1 MKKPAQ
7 IVCLLV
13 SLCLLATMAVSCK
26 KNAGSVS
33 DTTKPEG
40 QSIGSGTPSESGD
53 AADDLLEDDLL
64 TNPGKE
70 AFDMMGTQS
79 DEYKKMY
86 GRSSKPLL
94 PVYFDFDDSSIS
106 PDQGDRLGQ
115 NAKYLLENAGQR
127 IVIEGNCDDRGT
139 NEYNLALGEKR
150 AQSAK
155 DYLMQLGV
163 EESRLRTRSFG
174 EERPLMPTRGEA
186 SWAENRRDDFVFEE

>member
-7 IVCLLV
+7 IACLLV
-13 SLCLLATMAVSCK
+13 FLCLLATMIASCK
-26 KNAGSVS
+26 KNAASVS
-33 DTTKPEG
+33 DSTKPEG
-40 QSIGSGTPSESGD
+40 QSIGAGLPSDKGD
-53 AADDLLEDDLL
+53 DAEGLSEDDLL
-64 TNPGKE
+64 TNPGKDT
-70 AFDMMGTQS
+70 FDMMGTQS

-115 NAKYLLENAGQR
+115 NAKYLLENPGQR

-139 NEYNLALGEKR
+139 SEYNLALGEKR

-163 EESRLRTRSFG
+163 EQGRLETRSYG
-174 EERPLMPTRGEA
+174 EERPLMPTKGEA
-186 SWAENRRDDFVFEE
+186 SWAENRRDDFVFKE